1 MTAIVPFLTSC
12 VDEVEYAD
20 NPRGNFEALW
30 RMMDEH
36 YCFFDLKG
44 KEYGLDWDE
53 VHSRY
58 SVQMS
63 DNLSEDQLFEILGNM
78 LGELRDG
85 HVNMYSAWDVA
96 RNWSWKEDYPS
107 NYSDTLIN
115 KYLGTDY
122 RIASGMEYRVLDD
135 NIGYIRCESFSSAA
149 GEGNL
154 DEIMLFLAP
163 CNGLIIDLRN
173 NSGGMLTASESSRH
187 ASPTRRYAWAT
198 CNTRPDR
205 DIMISPTWWNSGS
218 SRAQDC
224 AGRSA

>member
-1 MTAIVPFLTSC
+1 MRRLTLFFLYITAMTACLTSC
-12 VDEVEYAD
+12 VDEEEYAD

-30 RMMDEH
+30 RIMDEH
-36 YCFFDLKG
+36 YCFFEAKG

-63 DNLSEDQLFEILGNM
+63 DNLTEDQLFEILGNM

-107 NYSDTLIN
+107 NYSDTLIR

-122 RIASGMEYRVLDD
+122 RIAAGMEYRVLDD
-135 NIGYIRCESFSSAA
+135 NTGYLRCKSFSTAP
-149 GEGNL
+149 GDGNL
-154 DEIMLFLAP
+154 DEILDALAAA
-163 CNGLIIDLRN
+163 DQAEKLRQ
-173 NSGGMLTASESSRH
+173 SQSE
-187 ASPTRRYAWAT
+187 A
-198 CNTRPDR
+198 
-205 DIMISPTWWNSGS
+205 
-218 SRAQDC
+218 
-224 AGRSA
+224 